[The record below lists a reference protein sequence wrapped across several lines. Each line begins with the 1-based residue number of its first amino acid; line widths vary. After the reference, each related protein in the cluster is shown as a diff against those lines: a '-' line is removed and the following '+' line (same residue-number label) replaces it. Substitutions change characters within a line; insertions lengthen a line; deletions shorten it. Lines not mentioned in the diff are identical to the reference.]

1 MRLIFLGPP
10 GVGKGTQ
17 AQRLSETYKVPK
29 ISTGDILREAVHK
42 NTSLGVKAKS
52 FIDAGMLVPD
62 DVVIEIVRERLK
74 EPDCPKGYIMDGFP
88 RTIEQAEALGKM
100 LRETGSVIQQV
111 LNFQLSDEELVRR
124 LSGRRSCPH
133 CQTVY
138 NLAFNPPKQEGV
150 CDQCKS
156 PLVQRSDDEPRT
168 ILKRLEVY
176 QRQTRP
182 LISYYEGQKLLTNI
196 NAAGSVED
204 VFKRVISAV
213 QKGKIG

>member
-1 MRLIFLGPP
+1 M
-10 GVGKGTQ
+10 
-17 AQRLSETYKVPK
+17 
-29 ISTGDILREAVHK
+29 
-42 NTSLGVKAKS
+42 AK
-52 FIDAGMLVPD
+52 
-62 DVVIEIVRERLK
+62 LK
-74 EPDCPKGYIMDGFP
+74 
-88 RTIEQAEALGKM
+88 
-100 LRETGSVIQQV
+100 ETGSIIQQV

-138 NLAFNPPKQEGV
+138 NLAFHPPKQEGA

-156 PLVQRSDDEPRT
+156 LLVQRSDDEPQT

-182 LISYYEGQKLLTNI
+182 LISYYEGQKLLINI
-196 NAAGSVED
+196 SAAGSVED

-213 QKGKIG
+213 QKGKMG

>member
-62 DVVIEIVRERLK
+62 DVVIDIVRERLK
-74 EPDCPKGYIMDGFP
+74 EPDCQKGYIMDGFP

-100 LRETGSVIQQV
+100 LKETGSVTQQV

-124 LSGRRSCPH
+124 LSGRLSCPH
-133 CQTVY
+133 CQAVY
-138 NLAFNPPKQEGV
+138 NLAFHPPKQEGS
-150 CDQCKS
+150 CDHCKS
-156 PLVQRSDDEPRT
+156 SLVQRSDDEPRT

-176 QRQTRP
+176 RRRTKP

-196 NAAGSVED
+196 NAAGGVEG
-204 VFKRVISAV
+204 VFNRVVTAV

>member
-17 AQRLSETYKVPK
+17 AQRFSETYKVPK
-29 ISTGDILREAVHK
+29 ISTGDILREAVQK
-42 NTSLGVKAKS
+42 NTSLGAKAKS

-62 DVVIEIVRERLK
+62 DVVIEMVREGLK
-74 EPDCPKGYIMDGFP
+74 EPDCQKGYIMDGFP
-88 RTIEQAEALGKM
+88 RTIEQAEALEKM
-100 LRETGSVIQQV
+100 LKETGSIIQQV

-138 NLAFNPPKQEGV
+138 NLAFHPPKQEGA

-156 PLVQRSDDEPRT
+156 LLVQRSDDEPQT

-182 LISYYEGQKLLTNI
+182 LISYYEGQKLLINI
-196 NAAGSVED
+196 SAAGSVED

-213 QKGKIG
+213 QKGKMG

>member
-29 ISTGDILREAVHK
+29 VSTGDILREAVHK
-42 NTSLGVKAKS
+42 NTPLGVKAKS

-62 DVVIEIVRERLK
+62 DVVIEIVRERLE
-74 EPDCPKGYIMDGFP
+74 EPDCQKGYIMDGFP

-100 LRETGSVIQQV
+100 LKETGSVIQQV

-133 CQTVY
+133 CQIVY
-138 NLAFNPPKQEGV
+138 NLASHPPKQEGV
-150 CDQCKS
+150 CDHCKS
-156 PLVQRSDDEPRT
+156 SLVQRSDDEPQT

-176 QRQTRP
+176 RRQTKP
-182 LISYYEGQKLLTNI
+182 LISYYEGRKLLANI
-196 NAAGSVED
+196 NAAGGVED
-204 VFKRVISAV
+204 VFKRVIAAV
-213 QKGKIG
+213 QKGEIG